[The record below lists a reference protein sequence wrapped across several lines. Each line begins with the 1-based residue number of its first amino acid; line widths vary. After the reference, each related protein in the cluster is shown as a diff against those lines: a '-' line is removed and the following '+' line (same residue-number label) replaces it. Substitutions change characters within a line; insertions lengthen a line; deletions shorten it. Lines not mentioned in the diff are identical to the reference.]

1 MNLQNYGLRI
11 KNKRKEYNLTQNKL
25 AIKVGVSRSYISD
38 IENGRLIPSGKII
51 LKINQILPIF
61 LDINDVNNRNKKQ
74 EA

>member
-11 KNKRKEYNLTQNKL
+11 KNKRKEYKLTQNEL
-25 AIKVGVSRSYISD
+25 AIKVGVYRSYISD

-61 LDINDVNNRNKKQ
+61 LDIDDVNNRNIKQ